1 MSLRESVLSALAAAL
16 VNANVASGRVY
27 RSRQEAIETLPAV
40 TVEPVSEQVGESM
53 LGRLD
58 RTLSVAVTVLA
69 KGDTPDSTADVVL
82 DAAAAAILADRT
94 LGLGS
99 EVQVMSLHDLRWDF
113 EDFDLTR
120 VTATFQI
127 SMRTAS

>member
-40 TVEPVSEQVGESM
+40 TVDPVSEQVGESM

-99 EVQVMSLHDLRWDF
+99 EVQVMSLHDLSWDF